1 MRPSPISSLI
11 SALPRP
17 GVYGTKA
24 RYKAGLV
31 LLALGC
37 ALAVA
42 LAGGAAAAATPDRS
56 DRPDKPSTPPADAQ
70 SVASTPAAK
79 SSILTAAAKAA
90 APAPAA
96 VAMDAAKLPP
106 VQMDTPTPVPTPL
119 PAYTAD
125 TDREA
130 LIAFYNATGGANW
143 QKNEWWLG
151 VLPMDE
157 WQGVATNKEGRV
169 ISLLLG
175 GNQLSGAIPPELDR
189 LSWLENLNLSDNQL
203 SGAIPPELGRLS
215 RLKGLG
221 LWGKPVDR
229 HDTARVS
236 RPAQSV

>member
-24 RYKAGLV
+24 RYKACLV

-42 LAGGAAAAATPDRS
+42 LAGCGGAADTPDRS
-56 DRPDKPSTPPADAQ
+56 DRPDRPSTPPTDAQ

-79 SSILTAAAKAA
+79 SSAKSSILTAAAKAA
-90 APAPAA
+90 VPAPAA

-106 VQMDTPTPVPTPL
+106 VQMDTPTPVPTPP

-169 ISLLLG
+169 ISLSLSRNQLSGEIPPELG
-175 GNQLSGAIPPELDR
+175 RLSWLKGLGLWGNQLSGAIPPGLV
-189 LSWLENLNLSDNQL
+189 LQL
-203 SGAIPPELGRLS
+203 QINDVE
-215 RLKGLG
+215 
-221 LWGKPVDR
+221 
-229 HDTARVS
+229 
-236 RPAQSV
+236 